1 MTGRGTIAV
10 LEVRADGAGA
20 APADLIC
27 SAYRASRAGTI
38 VLVLDGVS
46 PAQVDRALDPLVRA
60 VPGVAGVVYSTPETL
75 ERVLLRSGRPR
86 LAFVGTEALARPL
99 AARGLRVLPAER
111 ALRTLGAWAA
121 EPPGNC
127 AADGDPTEPTGGRMA
142 FEESRERL
150 GIVGEMWTFMRV
162 RKKWWLG
169 PIAATLALLGL
180 LIVFTQGSAVAP
192 FIYTLF

>member
-1 MTGRGTIAV
+1 V

-20 APADLIC
+20 APVDLIC
-27 SAYRASRAGTI
+27 AAYRASREGMI

-46 PAQVDRALDPLVRA
+46 PAQVDRALDPLVPA
-60 VPGVAGVVYSTPETL
+60 VPGVAGVVYSAPATL
-75 ERVLLRSGRPR
+75 ERVLLRSGWPR
-86 LAFVGTEALARPL
+86 LAFVGTESLARPL

-111 ALRTLGAWAA
+111 ALRTLREWAA
-121 EPPGNC
+121 EPTGEWPR
-127 AADGDPTEPTGGRMA
+127 DGDPAEPTGGLMA

-150 GIVGEMWTFMRV
+150 GIVGEIWTFMRV

-180 LIVFTQGSAVAP
+180 LVVFTQGSAVAP